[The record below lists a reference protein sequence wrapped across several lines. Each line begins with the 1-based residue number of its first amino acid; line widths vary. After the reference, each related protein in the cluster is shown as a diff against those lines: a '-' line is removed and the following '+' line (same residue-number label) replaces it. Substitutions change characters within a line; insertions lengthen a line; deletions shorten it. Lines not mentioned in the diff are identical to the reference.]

1 MGISL
6 ALEHVPQGMPAQRTS
21 KGCVDKQRS
30 EIICASK
37 GSARSMVMV
46 GSHGLCLFRAWS
58 TGTTEKPAFLRPKL
72 SLAEPAQSSTAMG
85 LSEESESDDIN
96 GKGSDK
102 ECEETPEDSLKNLFT
117 GTVDEVQKFSPLG
130 GSSDTLTV
138 QGASA
143 LARVCMGISSDEW
156 HSKVNSELMD

>member
-1 MGISL
+1 M
-6 ALEHVPQGMPAQRTS
+6 
-21 KGCVDKQRS
+21 
-30 EIICASK
+30 
-37 GSARSMVMV
+37 
-46 GSHGLCLFRAWS
+46 
-58 TGTTEKPAFLRPKL
+58 
-72 SLAEPAQSSTAMG
+72 AEPAQSSTAMG

-143 LARVCMGISSDEW
+143 LARVCMGISSDER
-156 HSKVNSELMD
+156 HSKVDSELMD